1 MDPAKLTGQA
11 LLSHTI
17 QTTPI
22 IDNHAH
28 PLLDPDAI
36 GRYPLLSI
44 TTEAHGDAIHASLTS
59 LAHLRAVKQL
69 AKVLRC
75 EPSWEAVVNAIEARR
90 IEDYDAWVA
99 ECLDGIEAVL
109 VDDGL
114 DAEDAVYPYAY
125 FSDVTRSPA
134 KRIVR
139 IEKMAA
145 DIINRHLPKRQDE
158 SESAAPRD
166 DAAAAAAA
174 IKDAGVAFEKAIKAF
189 DHSIA
194 EAIADPEVVGFKSVI
209 CYRTGLAIP
218 RRPDAA
224 AARKAFEAIH
234 ADHAR
239 GTSTST
245 TSTTTTDGAF
255 TRVNHRGLNEYLV
268 HRLACLIR
276 NATGTGKKPIQ
287 FHTGLGDND
296 ITLTS
301 ASPSHLQDF
310 IRQYPTVPIVLL
322 HASYPFVREAG
333 YLACVYA
340 NVYADIGEIF
350 PVLSRD
356 GQETALRQILELC
369 PWSKI
374 LWSTDGHWFP
384 ETYLL
389 AVLQVREV
397 LEKVLCEYA
406 RKGHMT
412 WREGTKLVKDMLF
425 NNANHIYH
433 LGLDFS
439 FDGSSSLINPR
450 RLSGRSDLD
459 ILEAFL
465 DGKKQPPPQYL
476 RVYWND
482 LTATSRVRAVPMR
495 RVLAALNED
504 GDFSLTITKASLGLL
519 QNDAVVQGASG
530 TGEYRLH
537 PDFTS
542 LQQGPREGHI
552 SVSGDFKEQ
561 DGSSVPF
568 CPRSLLQRVVE
579 IAARHGLAF
588 HLGFEIELVLL
599 ERMGNSFEKYRTL
612 DNDGHAWSAARMM
625 DHPVFA
631 KVIERAVAELDARG
645 IYVEQVHPES
655 APGQFEVVLP
665 RAPPLEA
672 VDTLL
677 YVREVISGIAVAE
690 GYRMTLH
697 PKPFPTSCGTAA
709 HVHMSITSAGG
720 SRPETYNPFYAGIL
734 KHLRA
739 IAAFTYS
746 NPVSYERV
754 QDGAWAGGRWVT
766 WGTQNRETPL
776 RKIEDSH
783 WEVKCMD
790 GLANPY
796 LAVAALLGAGT
807 HGFGEAERLTWGD
820 CEVDPASLTPND
832 RKELGVEQMLP
843 SGLPEALKALRADE
857 VMNELLGEDLVE
869 RYATI
874 KEEEMKNLDAIG
886 SDDRRQWIMERY

>member
-28 PLLDPDAI
+28 PLLDLDAI

-75 EPSWEAVVNAIEARR
+75 EPSWEAVVNAIEAKR

-99 ECLDGIEAVL
+99 ECLNGIESVL

-114 DAEDAVYPYAY
+114 DGEDAVYPYSY

-139 IEKMAA
+139 IEKIAA
-145 DIINRHLPKRQDE
+145 DIINHHLPKD
-158 SESAAPRD
+158 ESAARD
-166 DAAAAAAA
+166 A
-174 IKDAGVAFEKAIKAF
+174 KDAGVAFEKALKAF

-224 AARKAFEAIH
+224 AARKAFETIH
-234 ADHAR
+234 ANHTQ
-239 GTSTST
+239 GT
-245 TSTTTTDGAF
+245 DKAF
-255 TRVNHRGLNEYLV
+255 TRVNHHGLNEYLV

-333 YLACVYA
+333 YLACVYS

-350 PVLSRD
+350 PFLSRD

-389 AVLQVREV
+389 AVLQMREV

-412 WREGTKLVKDMLF
+412 WREGTKLVKDILF
-425 NNANHIYH
+425 NNSNHIYH
-433 LGLDFS
+433 LGLEFS
-439 FDGSSSLINPR
+439 FDESFINPR

-465 DGKKQPPPQYL
+465 DGKKPPQYL

-495 RVLAALNED
+495 KVLSVLNED
-504 GDFSLTITKASLGLL
+504 GDFSLSITKASLGLL
-519 QNDAVVQGASG
+519 QNDMVVPGASG

-542 LQQGPREGHI
+542 LQEGPREGHI
-552 SVSGDFKEQ
+552 SVFGDFRELE
-561 DGSSVPF
+561 GSSVAY

-579 IAARHGLAF
+579 IAARHGLTF

-612 DNDGHAWSAARMM
+612 DNDGHAWSTARMM
-625 DHPVFA
+625 DHPVFT
-631 KVIERAVAELDARG
+631 KVIERAVAELDAKG
-645 IYVEQVHPES
+645 IYIEQVHPES
-655 APGQFEVVLP
+655 APGQFEVILP
-665 RAPPLEA
+665 QAPPLEA

-677 YVREVISGIAVAE
+677 YVREVISSIAVAE

-720 SRPETYNPFYAGIL
+720 SKPETYNPFYAGIL

-796 LAVAALLGAGT
+796 LAIAALLGAGT
-807 HGFGEAERLTWGD
+807 HGFGEAEKLTWGD
-820 CEVDPASLTPND
+820 CEVDPASLTAND

-843 SGLPEALKALRADE
+843 SGLPEALKALRGDE
-857 VMNELLGEDLVE
+857 VMNELLGEDLIE
-869 RYATI
+869 RYITI

>member
-28 PLLDPDAI
+28 PLLDLEAI

-44 TTEAHGDAIHASLTS
+44 TTEATGDAIHASLTS

-75 EPSWEAVVNAIEARR
+75 EPSWEAVVNAIEAKR
-90 IEDYDAWVA
+90 IEDYDAWVG
-99 ECLDGIEAVL
+99 ECLSGIESVL

-114 DAEDAVYPYAY
+114 DGENEVYPYSY
-125 FSDVTRSPA
+125 FSDLTRSPA

-139 IEKMAA
+139 IEKVAA
-145 DIINRHLPKRQDE
+145 DIINEHLLAEDAATVTA
-158 SESAAPRD
+158 ESAR
-166 DAAAAAAA
+166 
-174 IKDAGVAFEKAIKAF
+174 VTFEKSLHAF
-189 DHSIA
+189 DNSIR

-218 RRPDAA
+218 REPDVAA
-224 AARKAFEAIH
+224 AQKAFEGIH
-234 ADHAR
+234 GAYIQ
-239 GTSTST
+239 STEK
-245 TSTTTTDGAF
+245 GF
-255 TRVNHRGLNEYLV
+255 TRVNHPGLDEYLV

-276 NATGTGKKPIQ
+276 DSEGSGKKPIQ

-301 ASPSHLQDF
+301 ASPAHLQDF

-350 PVLSRD
+350 PFLSRD

-369 PWSKI
+369 PWSKV

-389 AVLQVREV
+389 AVLQVKEV
-397 LEKVLCEYA
+397 LEKVLSEYA

-412 WREGTKLVKDMLF
+412 WREATKLVKDILF
-425 NNANHIYH
+425 NNSNHVYH
-433 LGLDFS
+433 LQLPFS
-439 FDGSSSLINPR
+439 PDEGFLNPR

-465 DGKKQPPPQYL
+465 DGKKPPQYL
-476 RVYWND
+476 RIYWND
-482 LTATSRVRAVPMR
+482 MTATPRVRAVPMR
-495 RVLAALNED
+495 KVLSVMNED
-504 GDFSLTITKASLGLL
+504 GDFLLSITKASLGLL
-519 QNDAVVQGASG
+519 QNDMVVPGASG

-542 LQQGPREGHI
+542 LHEGPREGHI
-552 SVSGDFKEQ
+552 SVFGDFREQ
-561 DGSSVPF
+561 DGAVVPL

-579 IAARHGLAF
+579 NSARLGLTF
-588 HLGFEIELVLL
+588 SIGFEIELLLL
-599 ERMGNSFEKYRTL
+599 ERVNSGPEKYRTL
-612 DNDGHAWSAARMM
+612 NNDGHAWSTSRMM
-625 DHPVFA
+625 DNPVFI
-631 KVIERAVAELDARG
+631 KVIERAVAELDERG
-645 IYVEQVHPES
+645 IYIEQIHPES
-655 APGQFEVVLP
+655 AAGQFEVVLP
-665 RAPPLEA
+665 HVPPLEA

-677 YVREVISGIAVAE
+677 YVRDVISSIAQAE
-690 GYRMTLH
+690 GYRMSLH

-709 HVHMSITSAGG
+709 HMHMSITSPNG
-720 SRPETYNPFYAGIL
+720 SKPETYQPFYAGIL

-739 IAAFTYS
+739 IAAITYS

-754 QDGAWAGGRWVT
+754 QDGCWAGGRWVT

-776 RKIEDSH
+776 RKVEDSH
-783 WEVKCMD
+783 WEIKCLD
-790 GLANPY
+790 GIANPY
-796 LAVAALLGAGT
+796 LAVAALLGAGS
-807 HGFGEAERLTWGD
+807 HGVQTNEKLVWGD
-820 CEVDPASLTPND
+820 CEVDPATLTQND

-843 SGLPEALKALRADE
+843 SSLPEALKSLAEDE
-857 VMNELLGEDLVE
+857 VLVELLGEELIE
-869 RYATI
+869 RYTTV
-874 KEEEMKNLDAIG
+874 KEEEMKTLD
-886 SDDRRQWIMERY
+886 SLSNEDRRQWILERY